1 MSAALSEDLVGNCDR
16 RYTIIALGNEHMVI
30 LVTIFIPYNTYLGVL
45 TVYKDHLST

>member
-1 MSAALSEDLVGNCDR
+1 MKDQVVGNCDR

-30 LVTIFIPYNTYLGVL
+30 LVTIFIPYDTYLGVF